1 MAGFRIN
8 YTKVVSQANSMNNLS
23 YELGRE
29 IQQLEG
35 ILTDVKS
42 NWVGPASQTYQKQL
56 LMLIADMKSTKFK
69 ISSVSSTIKNVANR
83 IQKEDEQLAEL
94 SKNL

>member
-8 YTKVVSQANSMNNLS
+8 YPRVISQANSINNLS

-35 ILTDVKS
+35 ILADVKS
-42 NWVGPASQTYQKQL
+42 NWTGPASQAYQKQL

-83 IQKEDEQLAEL
+83 IQREDERLAEL

>member
-1 MAGFRIN
+1 
-8 YTKVVSQANSMNNLS
+8 MNNLS

-42 NWVGPASQTYQKQL
+42 NWVGPASQTYGC
-56 LMLIADMKSTKFK
+56 
-69 ISSVSSTIKNVANR
+69 
-83 IQKEDEQLAEL
+83 
-94 SKNL
+94 